1 MGEFWMFP
9 GQGYQHA
16 GMLRNV
22 SHSLIDKVQSL
33 TGVGLVDTDE
43 AYQDSIQIQLGIL
56 VLQIDQV
63 KHLKRAGIQPQ
74 IVGGH
79 SLGVFGA
86 AYAAGN
92 LRCEDA
98 IRLVYQRA
106 RLMQNAYHSGYGM
119 GVVVGLPRNQI
130 ERLVAQVNSTTEPIF
145 ASNQNSAVQTA
156 LSGKL
161 TAIQKVIELAKKNG
175 AQVAKL
181 IKVPVPSHSPL
192 MKDVAQTLSAKL
204 QKIQIFPSQIRY
216 LANYS
221 GMVTQSVD
229 DIRYDL
235 GNNLV
240 HPVYW
245 EQMTDVA
252 LEFSPN
258 LVIEFSPGHAFSKL
272 MKTKSDIRTIAI
284 DDYGMKDSLFLIDKW
299 KRG

>member
-16 GMLRNV
+16 GMLQNVPRN
-22 SHSLIDKVQSL
+22 LIDKVYDL
-33 TGVGLVDTDE
+33 TGIELTDTDE
-43 AYQDSIQIQLGIL
+43 VYQDSIQIQLGIL
-56 VLQIDQV
+56 TLQIDQV
-63 KHLKRAGIQPQ
+63 NRLKKAGINPQ

-86 AYAAGN
+86 AYAAEN

-98 IRLVYQRA
+98 IRMVYQRA
-106 RLMQNAYHSGYGM
+106 KLMQNAYHDGYGM
-119 GVVVGLPRNQI
+119 GVVVGLSRTQV
-130 ERLVAQVNSTTEPIF
+130 EQLVAQVDSPTEPVF
-145 ASNQNSAVQTA
+145 ASNQNSAVQIA

-175 AQVAKL
+175 AQTAKL

-192 MKDVAQTLSAKL
+192 MKNVAKALSKDL
-204 QKIQIFPSQIRY
+204 REIQIFPSSIRY
-216 LANYS
+216 LTNYS
-221 GMVTQSVD
+221 GMVTQSID

-235 GNNLV
+235 GNNLI

-258 LVIEFSPGHAFSKL
+258 LIVEFSPGHAFSKL
-272 MKTKSDIRTIAI
+272 IKTKSDIRTFAI
-284 DDYGMKDSLFLIDKW
+284 DDYGIEDSLFLLKKW